1 MGAKYPA
8 VALLA
13 AQMVLILAPMAGF
26 AQSNENNNQANLRRQ
41 DNITSTGA
49 TVPLPGT
56 SKSAGQTSL
65 DREIERH
72 NDRID
77 KSICSNC

>member
-1 MGAKYPA
+1 MEAKYRFA
-8 VALLA
+8 AALL
-13 AQMVLILAPMAGF
+13 LILAPSLGF
-26 AQSNENNNQANLRRQ
+26 AQSNEDEKQANVLRQ
-41 DNITSTGA
+41 GNITSTGA

-65 DREIERH
+65 DTQIERH
-72 NDRID
+72 NDHIE